1 MLFRS
6 NKDMDIYK
14 FTESELYSH
23 MDFYKEGARD
33 LLEMFKRAMD
43 KDEELDFVRQ
53 EPEFQKICEKLKNK
67 LSH

>member
-1 MLFRS
+1 
-6 NKDMDIYK
+6 
-14 FTESELYSH
+14 
-23 MDFYKEGARD
+23 MDFYKEGERD

-67 LSH
+67 IS